1 MTRPL
6 RWHGG
11 RPLEKTEQA
20 ATVKLLTLLGADVY
34 VIGTR
39 RPRGRPCPTCGTFV
53 AEHAGT
59 CQTPGVSDL
68 IVFLPVR
75 LPRRVCFVEQ
85 KRAGVGVTSE
95 PQQRFRQLA
104 ESSTALYVAGTLDD
118 VVDWLTS
125 HGYLR
130 DRHRRRLQQ
139 LAGKAEP

>member
-6 RWHGG
+6 RWHGS

-20 ATVKLLTLLGADVY
+20 ATVKLLTMLGADVY

-39 RPRGRPCPTCGTFV
+39 RPRGRACPTCGTFV

-68 IVFLPVR
+68 IVFLPGP

-85 KRAGVGVTSE
+85 KRAGGQLSIE
-95 PQQRFRQLA
+95 QQHFRTLA
-104 ESSTALYVAGTLDD
+104 ESSTALYVAGTLGD
-118 VVDWLTS
+118 VLAWLNAN
-125 HGYLR
+125 GYLR
-130 DRHRRRLQQ
+130 DRRLQQ
-139 LAGKAEP
+139 P

>member
-6 RWHGG
+6 RWHGS

-20 ATVKLLTLLGADVY
+20 ATVKLLTMLGADVY

-39 RPRGRPCPTCGTFV
+39 RPRGRACPTCGTFV

-68 IVFLPVR
+68 IVFLPGP

-85 KRAGVGVTSE
+85 KRAGGQLSIE
-95 PQQRFRQLA
+95 QQHFRTLA
-104 ESSTALYVAGTLDD
+104 EASTALYVAGTLDD
-118 VVDWLTS
+118 VLAWLNAN
-125 HGYLR
+125 GYLR
-130 DRHRRRLQQ
+130 DRRLQQ
-139 LAGKAEP
+139 P